1 MTSPSPMMLYS
12 GHVAIGEIRD
22 GGPGSVSAIY
32 ITATGRRLP
41 LGFHKDRWS
50 AREAIEARHAGGP
63 EPPPREGLLPII
75 TVPGSENQGGG
86 VMTDKPESKP
96 APELLTPSELAS
108 LRQDA
113 KEASDYAR

>member
-1 MTSPSPMMLYS
+1 LCANLFDRRETRKHPDEPSPMMLYS

-63 EPPPREGLLPII
+63 EPLPRE
-75 TVPGSENQGGG
+75 
-86 VMTDKPESKP
+86 DCF
-96 APELLTPSELAS
+96 
-108 LRQDA
+108 R
-113 KEASDYAR
+113 